1 MSSEEQSLLVP
12 SLVYFGAAVLIGIP
26 AAMVLFWGFGTV
38 LSAIGLE
45 RALASPPILAFL
57 FFGLSLLIGLQLA
70 VEAAAVQLG
79 GVEALGRGSP
89 RVALVR
95 YVVFS
100 LGVFLLLAAVTW
112 VGLST
117 ALAGFGW
124 EAVVLGLLV
133 GLAGLVV
140 LYRSSRAFVAGLRS
154 SES

>member
-1 MSSEEQSLLVP
+1 MSTGKQSLIVP
-12 SLVYFGAAVLIGIP
+12 GLVYLGAAILIGIP
-26 AAMVLFWGFGTV
+26 ATMILFSGFGTV
-38 LSAIGLE
+38 LDAIGLE
-45 RALASPPILAFL
+45 RVIASPAGLVFLAI
-57 FFGLSLLIGLQLA
+57 SLLLGLQLA

-79 GVEALGRGSP
+79 GIEALGRGSA

-140 LYRSSRAFVAGLRS
+140 LYRSSRAFVAGFRGPGA
-154 SES
+154 